1 MKKLLIATK
10 NPGKIQEY
18 RSLLKGEPVEIVT
31 LDDVKITMPIDEDGD
46 TIEDNAVKKAVHYA
60 YFSNMP
66 TLGDDGGIEV
76 EALGGEPGVRT
87 RRWPGYE
94 ASDEELIE
102 MMLEKMKDVPWEK
115 RKARF
120 RVAIA
125 FATPSEEK
133 VWVCKH
139 PAQPTATQNLA
150 RCFFCRNI
158 LK

>member
-102 MMLEKMKDVPWEK
+102 MMLEKMKDVPGDK
-115 RKARF
+115 RW
-120 RVAIA
+120 I
-125 FATPSEEK
+125 
-133 VWVCKH
+133 H
-139 PAQPTATQNLA
+139 Y
-150 RCFFCRNI
+150 
-158 LK
+158 